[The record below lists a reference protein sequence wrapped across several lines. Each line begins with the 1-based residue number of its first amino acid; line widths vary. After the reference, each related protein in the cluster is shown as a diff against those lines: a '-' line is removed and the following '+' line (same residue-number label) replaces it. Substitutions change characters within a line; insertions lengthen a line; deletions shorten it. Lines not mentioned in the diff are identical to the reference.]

1 MTDPLFTPLPLLG
14 TTLPNRIVMA
24 PLTRSRAGA
33 DGVPTA
39 LMAQYYAQ
47 RATAGLIVSE
57 ATNISPVARG
67 FADTPGIYT
76 DAQEAGWRL
85 VTNAVHD
92 AGGRIVCQLWHTGR
106 VSHESLHPGQPP
118 VSVSAGTDER
128 VMAFVIDA
136 DGRGRRVPASPAVAL
151 DAAGIAGT
159 IADYRAAAERAIAA
173 GFDGVEVHGANGYLL
188 HQFLASGTNRRSDE
202 YGGFGANRAQLLLEV
217 VDAVVA
223 AVGAER
229 VGVRLSPIF
238 TGNGIS
244 DADPHATYTVVG
256 SALSTRDLAYIHLA
270 DTGVMAPGVEPAI
283 DELLAVMDASYDGTI
298 ILNGAYDGVR
308 ARADIAAGRADAVA
322 FGRPF
327 ISNPDLVARLASN
340 APLTPADP
348 RTFYGGGAPGYTD
361 YPTM

>member
-39 LMAQYYAQ
+39 LMAEYYAQ
-47 RATAGLIVSE
+47 RATAGLLISE

-76 DAQEAGWRL
+76 DAQEAGWHH
-85 VTNAVHD
+85 VTQAVHD

-118 VSVSAGTDER
+118 VSASAGTDER
-128 VMAFVIDA
+128 VMAFVIDD
-136 DGRGRRVPASPAVAL
+136 DGRGQRIPSSPAIAL
-151 DAAGIAGT
+151 DSAGVATT

-173 GFDGVEVHGANGYLL
+173 GFDGVEVHSANGYLL
-188 HQFLASGTNRRSDE
+188 HQFLAAGTNHRTDA
-202 YGGFGANRAQLLLEV
+202 YGGSAPNRARLLLEV

-223 AVGAER
+223 GVGAER
-229 VGVRLSPIF
+229 AGVRLSPIF
-238 TGNGIS
+238 TGNGIT
-244 DADPHATYTVVG
+244 DADPHATFTVVG
-256 SALSTRDLAYIHLA
+256 SALSTRRLAYVHLA
-270 DTGVMAPGVEPAI
+270 DTGVMMPKASPHM
-283 DELLAVMDASYDGTI
+283 DELLAVMDASYNGTI

-308 ARADIAAGRADAVA
+308 ARAAISDGQADAIA

-327 ISNPDLVARLASN
+327 ISNPDLVARLAVN
-340 APLTPADP
+340 APLTPPDP
-348 RTFYGGGAPGYTD
+348 RTFYGGGAHGYTD
-361 YPTM
+361 YATM

>member
-1 MTDPLFTPLPLLG
+1 MTDPLFMSLPLLG

-33 DGVPTA
+33 EGVPTA

-47 RATAGLIVSE
+47 RASAGLIISE

-76 DAQEAGWRL
+76 DAQVEGWRQ
-85 VTNAVHD
+85 VTDAVHD
-92 AGGRIVCQLWHTGR
+92 AGGHMVCQLWHTGR

-118 VSVSAGTDER
+118 VSASAGTDER

-136 DGRGRRVPASPAVAL
+136 DGHGRRVPASPAVAL
-151 DAAGIAGT
+151 DADGVART
-159 IADYRAAAERAIAA
+159 IADYRIAAERAIAA
-173 GFDGVEVHGANGYLL
+173 GFDGVEVHSANGYLL
-188 HQFLASGTNRRSDE
+188 HQFLASGTNHRTDA
-202 YGGFGANRAQLLLEV
+202 YGGSASNRARLLLEV
-217 VDAVVA
+217 VDAVA
-223 AVGAER
+223 AAIGGAR
-229 VGVRLSPIF
+229 VGVRVSPIF

-244 DADPHATYTVVG
+244 DADPHATFTEVG
-256 SALSTRDLAYIHLA
+256 SELSARGLAYLHLA
-270 DTGVMAPGVEPAI
+270 DTGVMAPGVSPRM

-308 ARADIAAGRADAVA
+308 ARADIAAGRADAIA

-327 ISNPDLVARLASN
+327 ISNPDLAARLAAN

-348 RTFYGGGAPGYTD
+348 RTFYGGDARGYTD